1 MSSEIDELLAI
12 NESEI
17 LTLIDEGV
25 EITGKIYINN
35 GTAILITGTVVGEII
50 SNGLVI
56 VNLGGVV
63 RGSIA
68 AKGLQ
73 VAGTVERLD
82 DDNLINIDGTM
93 VLSDTAVIN
102 CNAVTRGIK
111 TAHGAVMRG
120 HFSPQDALVNED
132 EVNEVNVLVD
142 SETNL
147 PGRRLNDLVKINRA
161 ASRSAP

>member
-12 NESEI
+12 DESEI
-17 LTLIDEGV
+17 LTCIDEGV
-25 EITGKIYINN
+25 EITGKVCVKN
-35 GTAILITGTVVGEII
+35 GSAILISGTVIGEVI

-56 VNLGGVV
+56 VNLGGIV
-63 RGSIA
+63 RGSIT

-73 VAGTVERLD
+73 VAGLVEGPGEGD
-82 DDNLINIDGTM
+82 LINIDGTM

-120 HFSPQDALVNED
+120 QFSPHEALAPDD
-132 EVNEVNVLVD
+132 EVEVLD
-142 SETNL
+142 GAIPNL
-147 PGRRLNDLVKINRA
+147 PGRRLNDVVKIQRTT
-161 ASRSAP
+161 SRSAA